1 MKIHRSF
8 SIRAIALLLT
18 TGLLSAVA
26 MADHGKS
33 KPKVK
38 SEDDFTFTDY
48 PAAEGQ
54 TDVVL
59 TGINRHLWVSGFAST
74 SEGSRSFLD
83 NGVTVTS
90 ANLVPADPLVTFDS
104 FALGIANNGT
114 AAGNAFASDGSFSAY
129 TVAGSTVAA
138 LTYPGSEPNSTS
150 IYTVASDGTVLGE
163 ALLAVEPFFVQFT
176 YKNGVFKPVA
186 KQRRAPFPNIVWER
200 INASGALLGGAELEG
215 GGVAYVIA
223 KRGSYEV
230 LRPLP
235 ANTVGNAVALLDSG
249 EAVFAVSQIES
260 TDEGEV
266 VVAEYGLVSKGRKW
280 LRVDHPE
287 GSDFTTVTAAVS
299 IDEDDFAFAGRRW
312 DEATQSFVAFTAAPE
327 EHCKRGRR

>member
-1 MKIHRSF
+1 MKIQRSF
-8 SIRAIALLLT
+8 SRRAVALLLT
-18 TGLLSAVA
+18 TGLLSSVA
-26 MADHGKS
+26 LADSGKS

-38 SEDDFTFTDY
+38 SEDDLSFTDY

-74 SEGSRSFLD
+74 AEGTRSFLD
-83 NGVTVTS
+83 NGVTVTA

-129 TVAGSTVAA
+129 TVAGTAVSQLV
-138 LTYPGSEPNSTS
+138 YPGSEPNTTS

-163 ALLAVEPFFVQFT
+163 AGLSVAPFFVQFT

-186 KQRRAPFPNIVWER
+186 KHRRAPFPNIVWER
-200 INASGALLGGAELEG
+200 INASGSLLGGAELEDG
-215 GGVAYVIA
+215 SVAYVIA
-223 KRGSYEV
+223 DRGSYEV
-230 LRPLP
+230 LPRLP
-235 ANTVGNAVALLDSG
+235 ANTFGNAVALLDSG
-249 EAVFAVSQIES
+249 EAVFAVSEIES
-260 TDEGEV
+260 TEEGDV

-287 GSDFTTVTAAVS
+287 AGGFTSITAAVS
-299 IDEDDFAFAGRRW
+299 ICDNDFAVAGRRW
-312 DEATQSFVAFTAAPE
+312 DEASQAFVAFTAAPE
-327 EHCKRGRR
+327 KHCKRGRR